1 MLYLL
6 EESLIE
12 YTDNVFF
19 QNFRRPTILNTVDVH
34 LRKPLPIL
42 TGDVFV
48 VIH

>member
-12 YTDNVFF
+12 YTDVFF

-48 VIH
+48 VIY